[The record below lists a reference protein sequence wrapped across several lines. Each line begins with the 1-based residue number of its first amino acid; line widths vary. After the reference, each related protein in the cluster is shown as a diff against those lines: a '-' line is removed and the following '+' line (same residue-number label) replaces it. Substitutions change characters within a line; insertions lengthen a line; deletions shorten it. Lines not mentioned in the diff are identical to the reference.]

1 MKADVP
7 ELNQMG
13 AVFFLK
19 TKIECHL
26 ANDGASVQDLGQGS
40 MDGSP
45 LAQQALCVS
54 TTANKLDENTFIFT
68 EQKLALLSSIC
79 W

>member
-7 ELNQMG
+7 EFNQMG
-13 AVFFLK
+13 EVFFLK

-26 ANDGASVQDLGQGS
+26 ANDGASVQDIGQGS
-40 MDGSP
+40 MDGSL

-54 TTANKLDENTFIFT
+54 TTVQTNWMKTY
-68 EQKLALLSSIC
+68 LSSLNRN
-79 W
+79 